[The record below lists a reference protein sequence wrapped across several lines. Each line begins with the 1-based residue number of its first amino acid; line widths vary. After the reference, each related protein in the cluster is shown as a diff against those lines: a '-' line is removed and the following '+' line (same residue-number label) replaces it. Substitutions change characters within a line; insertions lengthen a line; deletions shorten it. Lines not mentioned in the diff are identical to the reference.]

1 VQVDLAVAEGARP
14 SEPEEDLEEALAVAV
29 EEDREVDLEA
39 GAEANESSSGVLVCV
54 SVFSSL
60 SLSGRMLRCSGRL
73 MYDRHALINS
83 GF

>member
-39 GAEANESSSGVLVCV
+39 GANESSSGVLVCV